1 MKYQIERLL
10 RIYKKLNKREKALV
24 LTIGAFIGLIVIGNI
39 LNLQTIATISPRPT
53 AVDNPVNERSKSQP
67 TTTNYNNNLK

>member
-10 RIYKKLNKREKALV
+10 RIYKDLNKQEKALV

-39 LNLQTIATISPRPT
+39 FNL
-53 AVDNPVNERSKSQP
+53 
-67 TTTNYNNNLK
+67 